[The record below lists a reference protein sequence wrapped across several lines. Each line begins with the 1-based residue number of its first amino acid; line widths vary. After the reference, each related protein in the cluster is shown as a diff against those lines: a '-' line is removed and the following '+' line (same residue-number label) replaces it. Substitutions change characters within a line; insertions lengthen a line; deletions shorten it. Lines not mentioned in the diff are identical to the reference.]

1 MMGFRVY
8 ISRSMKVPDEKL
20 KKLINYLKGEN
31 IDISYWKKGTE
42 YNLEMFQNNNAY
54 IFMLGDGF
62 WSEQYLSC
70 MTSGTL
76 KELTWC
82 LSNRKTIF
90 IAYQSSDGK
99 LAIYGANITPDLKI
113 VGDITRMNTLFK
125 IVECAK
131 RAPMEWFTS
140 PKQLEET
147 NEEFFY

>member
-8 ISRSMKVPDEKL
+8 ISRSAKVPDEKL

-42 YNLEMFQNNNAY
+42 YDLETFQNNNAY

-62 WSEQYLSC
+62 WFEQHLSC

-82 LSNRKTIF
+82 LSNRKPIF

-113 VGDITRMNTLFK
+113 IGDTTRMNTLFK
-125 IVECAK
+125 IVECA
-131 RAPMEWFTS
+131 PMEWFTP
-140 PKQLEET
+140 PKQLET